1 MADRPGSLAA
11 LARHCGEQGVNIL
24 GLQIFPG
31 VDGVTDE
38 LVLRAPDGWRRGD
51 VALLIHDAGGVD
63 TTVGP
68 CTEHALVDGPIQHLH
83 ALRRVAHDPGT
94 LTEMLA
100 RLLDAEPTGSSR
112 HDPTGDDTMLVT
124 VGERRITL
132 RRTTPFTATE
142 HARAVAFAEIA
153 RELVDTEPADEPHE
167 KTASVT
173 GEPVVRLATFD
184 DTAALTRMHQRCS
197 SDALRRRYGSA
208 PTQPDDRFS
217 RRRLLAGGGA
227 LVAVS
232 GGDVVGSRASGPPR
246 PVWSRSRCWSRTV
259 GSAAG
264 SAPGCS
270 WQPPGSPAAKA
281 QTTWCSGGRTQDP
294 AVTKLAFASGMRAR
308 ARLERP
314 GRRRDHQPRRAQT
327 PRAGAGLAR
336 SAT

>member
-1 MADRPGSLAA
+1 MADRPGSLAV

-31 VDGVTDE
+31 VNGVTDE
-38 LVLRAPDGWRRGD
+38 LVLRAPDGWRRED
-51 VALLIHDAGGVD
+51 VVLLIHDAGGAD
-63 TTVGP
+63 TTVGS

-112 HDPTGDDTMLVT
+112 HDPTGDNTMLVT

-132 RRTTPFTATE
+132 RRATPFTATE

-153 RELVDTEPADEPHE
+153 RELVDTEPADDPHD
-167 KTASVT
+167 KTPSAT

-197 SDALRRRYGSA
+197 SDALRRRYGTA

-217 RRRLLAGGGA
+217 RRRLLAGGGS

-232 GGDVVGSRASGPPR
+232 GRDVVGLASLGTSEAGVVEVALLVEDGWQR
-246 PVWSRSRCWSRTV
+246 RGIGTRLLV
-259 GSAAG
+259 AAARLARG
-264 SAPGCS
+264 QGADDLVLR
-270 WQPPGSPAAKA
+270 
-281 QTTWCSGGRTQDP
+281 GRTQDP

-308 ARLERP
+308 ARLE
-314 GRRRDHQPRRAQT
+314 GQAVVVTINLD
-327 PRAGAGLAR
+327 GLKPLAPVP
-336 SAT
+336 A